1 MNLIFL
7 GPPGAGKGTQA
18 VMVAEK
24 YDIPHI
30 STGNMLRAA
39 MQEETEL
46 GVKAKAFV
54 DAGNLVPD
62 EVVIG
67 IVEERLQKEDCQKGY
82 ILDGFPRTV
91 EQAKALDGFASIN
104 AAILVDVDDDNLIKR
119 LAGRRTCK
127 DCSATYHIFTY
138 DKDTCDVCNGEI
150 IQRADDKEETVK
162 NRLKVYHNQT
172 SPLIG
177 YYEEKGILKKVDG
190 MLPIEEVLEDI
201 IRIVDDSK

>member
-18 VMVAEK
+18 VQVAEK

-39 MQEETEL
+39 MQAGTEL
-46 GVKAKAFV
+46 GAKAKALV
-54 DAGNLVPD
+54 DAGNLVSD
-62 EVVIG
+62 DIVIG
-67 IVEERLQKEDCQKGY
+67 IVKERLQNPDCERGY

-91 EQAKALDGFASIN
+91 EQAKALDGFASIE
-104 AAILVDVDDDNLIKR
+104 AAILVDVDDENLIKR

-127 DCSATYHIFTY
+127 ECSATYHVFTY
-138 DKDTCDVCNGEI
+138 DKETCDVCGGEI

-162 NRLKVYHNQT
+162 NRLKVYHEKT
-172 SPLIG
+172 SPLIN
-177 YYEEKGILKKVDG
+177 YYEDKGILKKVDG
-190 MLPIEEVLEDI
+190 MLPIEEVFEDI

>member
-18 VMVAEK
+18 AKVAEK

-39 MQEETEL
+39 MQEGTEL

-67 IVEERLQKEDCQKGY
+67 IVEERLQKADCEKGY

-91 EQAKALDGFASIN
+91 EQAKALDGFASIK
-104 AAILVDVDDDNLIKR
+104 AAILVDVDDNNLIKR

-127 DCSATYHIFTY
+127 NCSATYHINSY
-138 DKDTCDVCNGEI
+138 SKDTCEVCDGEL

-162 NRLKVYHNQT
+162 NRLKVYHSLT
-172 SPLIG
+172 SPLIEF
-177 YYEEKGILKKVDG
+177 YEEKGILKRVDG
-190 MLPIEEVLEDI
+190 MLPIEKVLEDI
-201 IRIVDDSK
+201 IGIVDDIK